1 MVQGAVW
8 VTGGGQGS
16 LLKTLINGR
25 TQLQPQFLHRWF
37 AHFNC
42 FQPLILLAFQHFQSA
57 NRGEDLKTMG
67 RANAAR
73 AMKNSPLPLK
83 APKMHSVT
91 QNLESYHSGSFLLFL
106 VPATFFFFW
115 MSWVFI
121 ALQGFL

>member
-1 MVQGAVW
+1 
-8 VTGGGQGS
+8 
-16 LLKTLINGR
+16 
-25 TQLQPQFLHRWF
+25 
-37 AHFNC
+37 
-42 FQPLILLAFQHFQSA
+42 
-57 NRGEDLKTMG
+57 MG

-106 VPATFFFFW
+106 FPATFFFFFR

-121 ALQGFL
+121 TLQGFL